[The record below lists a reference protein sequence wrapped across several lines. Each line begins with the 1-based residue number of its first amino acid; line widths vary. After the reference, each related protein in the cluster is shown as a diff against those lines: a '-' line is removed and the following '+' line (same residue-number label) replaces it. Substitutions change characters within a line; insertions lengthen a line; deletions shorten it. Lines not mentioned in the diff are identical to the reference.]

1 MIGLIIGVIC
11 FALLIYFMSWYFGNQ
26 SSLSAYADASE
37 ALVIPTTK
45 ISNPI
50 SANYTYSVWIYVKEW
65 SVTGAKTIFKRDTK
79 KPLMQMRQYDNTVDT
94 FLQLSDDEI
103 VTCSV
108 PNVPLQKWS
117 NITIVVN
124 DKSLD
129 SYLNGKLVKTCV
141 LSAFSSIPTEANAA
155 VYLTPDGGF
164 SGFTARFKY
173 WGEAINPQEAWN
185 IYTAGPGGNIFTNFF
200 STYQLQLNFIKGNE
214 TKASITI

>member
-11 FALLIYFMSWYFGNQ
+11 FALLIYFLSWYFGNQ
-26 SSLSAYADASE
+26 SSLSAYAEASE
-37 ALVIPTTK
+37 ALVIPATK

-50 SANYTYSVWIYVKEW
+50 SANYTYSIWIYVQTW
-65 SVTGAKTIFKRDTK
+65 SVTGKKTIFKRDGS
-79 KPLMQMRQYDNTVDT
+79 KPLMQMRQFDNTVDT
-94 FLQLSDDEI
+94 LLQLSDDTT

-108 PNVPLQKWS
+108 SNVPLQKWS

-124 DKSLD
+124 DRSLD

-141 LSAFSSIPTEANAA
+141 LPVLAKMPTEANAA

-173 WGEAINPQEAWN
+173 WGEGINPQEAWN